1 MIRASNKLLTALL
14 MGGSAIALATGAQ
27 AQDAASGE
35 RQAYCGRDT
44 DRPCGPVADDAA
56 IERRGVGPNLERAD
70 RGAST
75 PFRVSVDGEGGDLR
89 ADRQRRQDL
98 ALAGADV
105 RVQATAFDLRPV
117 LSIVADQP
125 VARAG
130 DTVRFFTLS
139 NYAAYI
145 DRAEVRV
152 FRADQSIEEAPL
164 TVIPVRIGD
173 VASWTTDRDQPGEH
187 RYRYVLRVYGADG
200 RHDET
205 TATTLDVTHAVN
217 VTKPDIHA
225 GPLFESMR
233 AVDAISV
240 KGAAVTVS
248 GEVEDPATRVTA
260 FGAPVPVDAAG
271 RFMMQQIV
279 PADTAAVAVQV
290 TRPGQAPV
298 DLVREIVLP
307 RTDRFFV
314 GIADVTAGKRS
325 FDAAKHE
332 LLGDA
337 GDHRD
342 DFIDGRLAFYFKG
355 VVRNDWRLT
364 ASADTGEQPLKDLF
378 DGFLEKDPRAVL
390 RRLDP
395 DRHYPIYGDDSITV
409 EDAPTYG
416 RFYVRAEN
424 ENTNAMWGVFQSRLD
439 GNELI
444 RHQRTLYGA
453 DLGWRSL
460 AVTEGGERR
469 TEVTAFA
476 ADPGTIASRE
486 DFASTG
492 GSVYF
497 FRNRDIAP
505 GSERVFLEVRDKD
518 SGLVLERQELIAARD
533 YEMNYL
539 QGRVML
545 RQPPPMTA
553 GSDGFVHQSSLAGNP
568 VWVVATYEYA
578 PGLTRPDAFT
588 TGGRAQHWLT
598 DRLRVGG
605 SAYHQGEDQASQ
617 DLFGADLLY
626 RHAPNSFVKLEFAQA
641 DGPGDG
647 AYLSST
653 GGYDFTRVQTEADKA
668 NAVSLTFA
676 AQLDELGLERDGR
689 FAGYWKTREAGFSAP
704 GELTFGETLDQ
715 YGGVFDIALSDTLRF
730 QAKGDVTD
738 GRLTERHALEAGL
751 RRETAAGWFGSV
763 GVRSDKQQGQRTPYS
778 PLYVPPPSEGTRT
791 DAAVTLGYRHSPDP
805 QSNLEQRDAPW
816 AVWTFAQATLD
827 HDGGRQANDRFGVGG
842 EYQVH
847 DRLKFKGEVSDGD
860 MGLGADVRVDFPMT
874 DRGSLY
880 LGYAL
885 AGENPDAMT
894 GGRLGR
900 LTGGARQ
907 QLGQKT
913 TLFAEQRY
921 DHGDGPTGWTQAYGV
936 DFSPIEAWTFGAR
949 YETGSLSDALGQ
961 AIDRMAIGATAD
973 YGGERLRW
981 ASALEYRKD
990 EGDTVGERTT
1000 VATRNQVTYKAT
1012 PSLRLFAKANI
1023 SLSNSDQ
1030 GMAMDA
1036 DYYELALAG
1045 AYRPVNNDRLNLL
1058 AKYTYLADLPS
1069 PAQVD
1074 ALGQNLDYAQR
1085 SHIAAVDG
1093 TYQLT
1098 PRLAVG
1104 AKVAWRL
1111 GELRPSRDESAPWF
1125 DSEAV
1130 FWAVRADYQVVRR
1143 WDVLVEVR
1151 ELSIKEAQDSRL
1163 GALVGVYRHFGDHM
1177 KLGVGY
1183 NFTDYSDDL
1192 GDLSY
1197 DERGWFVNLIGKF

>member
-14 MGGSAIALATGAQ
+14 MGGSAIALATGVQ

-35 RQAYCGRDT
+35 RQVYCGQDT

-56 IERRGVGPNLERAD
+56 VERRGVGPNLERTD
-70 RGAST
+70 RGAPT

-105 RVQATAFDLRPV
+105 RVQATAFDLRPL

-125 VARAG
+125 VVRAG

-152 FRADQSIEEAPL
+152 FRADQSVEEAPL

-173 VASWTTDRDQPGEH
+173 VASWTTDRDLPGEH

-205 TATTLDVTHAVN
+205 AATTLDVTHAVN

-225 GPLFESMR
+225 GPLFENMR
-233 AVDAISV
+233 VVDAISV

-290 TRPGQAPV
+290 ARPGQVPV
-298 DLVREIVLP
+298 DLMREIVLP

-395 DRHYPIYGDDSITV
+395 DRHYPVYGDDSITV

-416 RFYVRAEN
+416 RFYVRGEN
-424 ENTNAMWGVFQSRLD
+424 ENTHAMWGVFQSRLD

-539 QGRVML
+539 QGRVVL

-553 GSDGFVHQSSLAGNP
+553 GSDGFVRQSSLAGNP

-689 FAGYWKTREAGFSAP
+689 FAGYWKAREAGFSAP

-715 YGGVFDIALSDTLRF
+715 YGGVFDVALSDTLRF

-805 QSNLEQRDAPW
+805 QSNLEQWDAPW
-816 AVWTFAQATLD
+816 AVWTFVQATLD
-827 HDGGRQANDRFGVGG
+827 HDGGRQSNDRFGLGG

-1045 AYRPVNNDRLNLL
+1045 AYRPVNDDRLNLL

-1151 ELSIKEAQDSRL
+1151 ELSIKEAHDSRL